1 MLLFLLPQQDYEMS
15 DVPDPSTWA
24 TGKDPMTSKQE
35 GFIQSLSEQKGI
47 DVDTASLD
55 KGSASA
61 KINELKAASSQSNS
75 SGSTTSSEDKKG
87 EAINQPTESWTT
99 GSENSTQKQKSYIA
113 AMAKRAGEDVNLSDL
128 DKAEAS
134 KKIEDLK
141 GQTGM

>member
-1 MLLFLLPQQDYEMS
+1 M
-15 DVPDPSTWA
+15 
-24 TGKDPMTSKQE
+24 
-35 GFIQSLSEQKGI
+35 
-47 DVDTASLD
+47 DTASLD

-61 KINELKAASSQSNS
+61 KINELKAASSESNS

-99 GSENSTQKQKSYIA
+99 GSENSTQKQKSYSTYLHVVSRRRKHITDDEAFWYFAMLAYSPISFFLAHRVICSVA